1 MISDGVK
8 GVARVSG
15 CYDFHK
21 GIVTAGDSG
30 SCWGVPSGEVPWSY
44 VTVITRRSFQ

>member
-30 SCWGVPSGEVPWSY
+30 SCWGSPVERFRGPMLL
-44 VTVITRRSFQ
+44 